1 MVNMGD
7 QVLLVAGG
15 ISVFQVVE
23 VEGDHALVAP
33 IQADAPGGYSFP
45 ARVAALVPVD
55 TGSGE

>member
-1 MVNMGD
+1 MGD